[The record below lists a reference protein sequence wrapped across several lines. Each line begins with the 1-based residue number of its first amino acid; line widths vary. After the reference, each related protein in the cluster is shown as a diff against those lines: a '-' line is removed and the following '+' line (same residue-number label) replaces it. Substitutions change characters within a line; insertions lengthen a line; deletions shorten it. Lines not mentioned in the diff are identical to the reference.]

1 MISETKEEAR
11 TLEEV
16 DGLVEVVR
24 LSGCGKRSRR
34 GAGEGED
41 PERAQVDPAST
52 RQATESGRGK
62 PKPDREPEGSQESG
76 SGKPGEPLKR
86 TAEGD
91 RGRAG
96 AGRELT
102 DQPPGEAKLPVAM
115 AKGITCIHP
124 EHRS

>member
-1 MISETKEEAR
+1 MDSSK
-11 TLEEV
+11 LC
-16 DGLVEVVR
+16 
-24 LSGCGKRSRR
+24 GCQGAAS
-34 GAGEGED
+34 GAGEALVREEI